1 MDLFSSVL
9 GPLDKKFCVYFAV
22 MAIFSLVML
31 FAAILTILVSI
42 FKIKFSDMSF
52 VTLFNL
58 IFMGLSIPLLYLF
71 VYIQNRLLYQMCLHS

>member
-1 MDLFSSVL
+1 MDLLSTVL

-31 FAAILTILVSI
+31 FFAFLTILVSI
-42 FKIKFSDMSF
+42 LKMKFRDMSF

-58 IFMGLSIPLLYLF
+58 IFVGLSIPLLYLF
-71 VYIQNRLLYQMCLHS
+71 VYVQNRLLYQMCLHS